1 MNGLRGILHCLE
13 QESGEITVD
22 EPIRSQALGCIDRM
36 LAFTSQ
42 HPELLAKAQ
51 HGFIKNIGAA

>member
-1 MNGLRGILHCLE
+1 MNGLRGILDCLE
-13 QESGEITVD
+13 NESGEIMVD
-22 EPIRSQALGCIDRM
+22 ESIRSQALGCIDRM
-36 LAFTSQ
+36 LTFTSQ

>member
-13 QESGEITVD
+13 HDSGEIVVN
-22 EPIRSQALGCIDRM
+22 EPIRSEALGCIERM
-36 LAFTSQ
+36 LHFTST